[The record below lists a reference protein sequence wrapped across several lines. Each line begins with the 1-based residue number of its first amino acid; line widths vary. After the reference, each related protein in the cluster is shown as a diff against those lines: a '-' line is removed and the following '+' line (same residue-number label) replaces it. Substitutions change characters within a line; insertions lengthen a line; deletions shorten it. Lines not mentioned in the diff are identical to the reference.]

1 MTLPS
6 AHGVCLVAC
15 AVTFGYV
22 SALRSFLVLWLIT
35 LPFVLI
41 GEYGLVAAPAI
52 AFITFLFL
60 VLEQMAIEIE
70 QPFGDDANDL
80 PMEMYILDLERTL
93 CQMLPGAEQEVDESD
108 DDKEE
113 EEEKED
119 AGGEPDVGGRP
130 HRGGV
135 HVLARCSTASRAGQQ
150 PPITN
155 HHIRADGHPAAS
167 HVAAAP
173 SRTANAATNALSMGS
188 RSFFPPSDPLSD
200 PLKGW
205 RPGARPGSRLGSP
218 ALPLAVPTVH
228 DDVLAQLNE
237 RGAKAASATTSDADD
252 AHGGPLGA

>member
-1 MTLPS
+1 LASCDVTLPS

-35 LPFVLI
+35 LPFVLV

-52 AFITFLFL
+52 AFIAFLFL

-130 HRGGV
+130 HRGG
-135 HVLARCSTASRAGQQ
+135 TQQ
-150 PPITN
+150 PPTTN
-155 HHIRADGHPAAS
+155 YHIRADRHPAAS